1 MALTK
6 VTGEGVGTLSSS
18 GATTATFNRTTSDGT
33 IVDLKKDGTTVGSIQ
48 TKDSRL
54 FINGSQ
60 GSTPAGIYFGG
71 GGDVLPAST
80 TNAVDNS
87 ISLGGT
93 GHRFKDLY
101 LSGGVYLGGTG
112 SANKLSDVETGTWTP
127 SISFSSGGTVAYTRQ
142 EGSYTKIGRNV
153 YVDFALI
160 FTTSGASGTLR
171 LDGLPFAHAVDSTND
186 RGVLNLGYINNIN
199 ASDMTFLMQQSTNVA
214 EAHFYNGSHKATAV
228 TNAQLNAG
236 DKNFH
241 GSGTYKTS

>member
-1 MALTK
+1 ST
-6 VTGEGVGTLSSS
+6 
-18 GATTATFNRTTSDGT
+18 DGD
-33 IVDLKKDGTTVGSIQ
+33 IAVFRKDGSTVGSI
-48 TKDSRL
+48 
-54 FINGSQ
+54 GSMSSANIQ
-60 GSTPAGIYFGG
+60 IGS
-71 GGDVLPAST
+71 GDVGLRFYDTGDAIYPVNNG
-80 TNAVDNS
+80 TNLDRDNA
-87 ISLGGT
+87 IDLGRSGV
-93 GHRFKDLY
+93 RFKDLY

-228 TNAQLNAG
+228 SNAQLNSG

-241 GSGTYKTS
+241 GSGTY